1 MKNKDT
7 QLLEEAYAKVQ
18 LNEGMAETFLKPLF
32 NKIARTLKEKAP
44 EAFAKLASAK
54 TPSELLEMVHP
65 NGEHQQNESVMD
77 AVNKVKETAAKFFA
91 MMEDPQASTT
101 AVVGFLHVLGMIFV
115 YAAPYV
121 AGGVMAVSGLL
132 LACLASDSMSR
143 E

>member
-32 NKIARTLKEKAP
+32 NKIALALKEKAP

-65 NGEHQQNESVMD
+65 NGEHQQNESIMD
-77 AVNKVKETAAKFFA
+77 AVNKVKETASKFFA
-91 MMEDPQASTT
+91 MMDEPHTST
-101 AVVGFLHVLGMIFV
+101 AVMGGFLHVLGMILV

-132 LACLASDSMSR
+132 LTCLAFDSMDR
-143 E
+143 K